1 MRFEVLT
8 EDRSG
13 GLVMDQILPKMIRKY
28 NLDVD
33 IYIRPHRGL
42 GDWPD
47 DDRADPMSYA
57 SGLLDLLPA
66 KLRAYEHVYAG
77 TETIVIVVMDSDSY
91 SPATVFNR
99 LRSVC
104 QRNAPNLTYVIGICV
119 EEMESWL
126 LGDKAAVLAAYP
138 DADISAI
145 NHYEQDSICGTWE
158 TLCRVILK
166 EQADRTI
173 RIGYPAVGQLKSEWA
188 ERIAINMNPEV
199 NKSPSF
205 ERFSHAV
212 EYAVQKMMGIHR

>member
-13 GLVMDQILPKMIRKY
+13 GMVLDQILPKMIRKY
-28 NLDVD
+28 DMDVD
-33 IYIRPHRGL
+33 VHIRPHRGL
-42 GDWPD
+42 GDWPSND
-47 DDRADPMSYA
+47 SEDPQPYA

-91 SPATVFNR
+91 SPAQIFNR
-99 LRSVC
+99 LRSLC
-104 QRNAPNLTYVIGICV
+104 QRNAPNLVYVIGVCV

-126 LGDKAAVLAAYP
+126 LGDKSAVLAAYP
-138 DADISAI
+138 DADVSAI
-145 NHYEQDSICGTWE
+145 NQYEQDSICGTWE

-166 EQADRTI
+166 DRADRTI

-188 ERIAINMNPEV
+188 ENIAVHMNPEV

-205 ERFSHAV
+205 DRFSHAV
-212 EYAVQKMMGIHR
+212 DYAVKKIKGFHR